1 MESLPGRFG
10 NVFEQPY
17 RNRTVLI
24 TGHTGFKGAWLS
36 LWLHHLGSDVIG
48 YALKPPTHPSLFEL
62 CNLNSKITSIE
73 GDVRD
78 FDHLK
83 RIIQKYKPEI
93 IFHLAAQAIVRRS
106 YEDPLETYS
115 SNIMGTVNLFEAVR
129 QVGGV
134 KVVINVTSDKCYE
147 NREWVWG
154 YREND
159 PMGGQDPYSS
169 SKGCTELI
177 TTAYSKSYFPPEH
190 YEKHGVSLA
199 SVRSGNVI
207 GGGDWAEDR
216 LLPDCMKALFDHKPI
231 AIRYPDAVRPWQ
243 HVLDPLFGYLLLGQ
257 LLYQNGA
264 PFAGA
269 WNFGPED
276 SSAKPVKWLVERIV
290 EIWGEKACWKMDETD
305 HPSEAHTLKLD
316 CSKAKLRLG
325 WYPQWDL
332 ETALRFTVDWYKAY
346 GQHEDILPITL
357 RQIEQYEDKM
367 KRKG

>member
-1 MESLPGRFG
+1 M
-10 NVFEQPY
+10 
-17 RNRTVLI
+17 
-24 TGHTGFKGAWLS
+24 
-36 LWLHHLGSDVIG
+36 
-48 YALKPPTHPSLFEL
+48 
-62 CNLNSKITSIE
+62 
-73 GDVRD
+73 
-78 FDHLK
+78 
-83 RIIQKYKPEI
+83 IQKYKPEI

-115 SNIMGTVNLFEAVR
+115 SNIMGTVHLFEAVR

-177 TTAYSKSYFPPEH
+177 TTAYLKSYFPSEH
-190 YEKHGVSLA
+190 CEKHGVSLA

-216 LLPDCMKALFDHKPI
+216 LLPDCMKALFDQKPI
-231 AIRYPDAVRPWQ
+231 VIRYPDAVRPWQ
-243 HVLDPLFGYLLLGQ
+243 HVLDPLYGYLLLGQ
-257 LLYQNGA
+257 LLYQKGA

-305 HPSEAHTLKLD
+305 HPYEAHTLKLD

-332 ETALRFTVDWYKAY
+332 ETALRMTVDWYKAY
-346 GQHEDILPITL
+346 GQQRDILPITL